1 MHEQGWGGMGMHG
14 GMGHHMGDEKMMM
27 KMMIWKSL
35 NPEQQ
40 RALILRSID
49 LKIRKKELMVYFMQE
64 KIKLMQE
71 KINTIRMVRD
81 MLAGGM
87 GGMGGPGFR

>member
-1 MHEQGWGGMGMHG
+1 MHEQEWGGMGMQG
-14 GMGHHMGDEKMMM
+14 GMGHSMGGEMMMM
-27 KMMIWKSL
+27 KMMVLKNL

-40 RALILRSID
+40 RALMLRAMD

-64 KIKLMQE
+64 KVKLMQE
-71 KINTIRMVRD
+71 KINMYRMVRD
-81 MLAGGM
+81 MLAGSM